1 MSVFKSRHPFASR
14 RAEFERISQ
23 RFPGR
28 IPIIVEKASR
38 SVDAPPLQKQKF
50 LAPEAMTIGQFI
62 EGMSTKLGLYMY
74 LTEQAFQIFFQL
86 FAGYLNRVNNTR
98 ALNGNYIFK
107 RSVLRIQIKIN
118 QIRIRLKDLL
128 TRIRILHK
136 PLKILKTFSFEK

>member
-1 MSVFKSRHPFASR
+1 
-14 RAEFERISQ
+14 
-23 RFPGR
+23 
-28 IPIIVEKASR
+28 
-38 SVDAPPLQKQKF
+38 
-50 LAPEAMTIGQFI
+50 
-62 EGMSTKLGLYMY
+62 MY

-86 FAGYLNRVNNTR
+86 CAGYLNRVNNTR